1 MRITG
6 EQARLIR
13 EEVRG
18 NLGADARI
26 WLFGSRVDDTRRGG
40 DLDLFIELGG
50 KVPLRQRLRCK
61 YRLEEQLDLHV
72 DLVIQE
78 PGQQKPI
85 FTLAKKQGIPL

>member
-1 MRITG
+1 MRITQ

-40 DLDLFIELGG
+40 DLDLYIEIGG
-50 KVPLRQRLRCK
+50 RVALRQKLRCK

-72 DLVIQE
+72 DLVVRE
-78 PGQQKPI
+78 PGQEKPI
-85 FTLAKKQGIPL
+85 FALAQKQGVLL

>member
-1 MRITG
+1 MRITQ

-26 WLFGSRVDDTRRGG
+26 WLFGSRVDDARRGG
-40 DLDLFIELGG
+40 DIDLYVEINGR
-50 KVPLRQRLRCK
+50 VALRQKLRCK

-72 DLVIQE
+72 DLVVKE
-78 PGQQKPI
+78 PGQEKPI
-85 FTLAKKQGIPL
+85 FALAQKQGVLL

>member
-1 MRITG
+1 MRITQ

-26 WLFGSRVDDTRRGG
+26 WLFGSRVDDARRGG
-40 DLDLFIELGG
+40 DLDLYIEIGG
-50 KVPLRQRLRCK
+50 QVALQQRLRCK

-72 DLVIQE
+72 DLAIKE
-78 PGQQKPI
+78 PGQEKPI
-85 FTLAKKQGIPL
+85 FALAKKQGVLL